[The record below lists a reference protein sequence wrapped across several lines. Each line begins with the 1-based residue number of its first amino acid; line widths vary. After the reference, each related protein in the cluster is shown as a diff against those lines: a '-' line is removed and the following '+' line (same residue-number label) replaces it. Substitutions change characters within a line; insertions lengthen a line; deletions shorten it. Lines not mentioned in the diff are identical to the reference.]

1 MSSFDRMK
9 QRALTLAVGVV
20 CALAAWGSHTIRVNP
35 VEGDATRALQAAI
48 DSAATFCGE
57 PVEISLAP
65 VDYHISRENSTRRI
79 YYISNTASTEENPDP
94 TKHIGLLFKDL
105 KNVTLEGNG
114 AWIVTHGEMT
124 PLVADSCV
132 NIAFRNFTLT
142 AADPSVPEFKVEAVD
157 SASMTVRVTAPST
170 YQIENGNFNWVGE
183 GWIFA
188 DGRRKT
194 TYPEFA
200 QVFYPDRNVTLRVDS
215 PLAGRISAEEIEPG
229 LIRFRF
235 AKAPAVHVGEVYQ
248 MRHGIR
254 SEACGFFN
262 RSKDVS
268 LTDITFHFLGNFGL
282 VGQYSENLAYDN
294 IRCAPDS
301 RLGRTDAGFADFV
314 QMSGCR
320 GNVRILNSYFEGAH
334 DDPINIHGTHLKV
347 MGNPAADRLIV
358 RFMHGQ
364 TYGFL
369 PFTEEDEVEV
379 VDRHTLNCLQS
390 ATLKGVRAI
399 DLYNYELTL
408 DRPVAAVP
416 EGYSVEDLAVE
427 NVTWTP
433 DVEIRN
439 NWFARYPT
447 RGILITTR
455 GRSLIEGN
463 TFFRS
468 PMPAVLVSDDARG
481 WYESGPVA
489 DLTIR
494 NNRFIECA
502 SPVIC
507 ISPEIDRF
515 NRPVHSNI
523 VVEGNRFILTGLPAV
538 QAVATDG
545 LCIQGNVFDVSG
557 LRQIDPEALIQTD
570 NVERLKVEGNRVLK
584 TYPLK

>member
-65 VDYHISRENSTRRI
+65 GDYHISRENSTRRI

-268 LTDITFHFLGNFGL
+268 LTDH
-282 VGQYSENLAYDN
+282 
-294 IRCAPDS
+294 
-301 RLGRTDAGFADFV
+301 
-314 QMSGCR
+314 
-320 GNVRILNSYFEGAH
+320 YF
-334 DDPINIHGTHLKV
+334 
-347 MGNPAADRLIV
+347 
-358 RFMHGQ
+358 
-364 TYGFL
+364 
-369 PFTEEDEVEV
+369 PFP
-379 VDRHTLNCLQS
+379 R
-390 ATLKGVRAI
+390 
-399 DLYNYELTL
+399 
-408 DRPVAAVP
+408 
-416 EGYSVEDLAVE
+416 
-427 NVTWTP
+427 
-433 DVEIRN
+433 
-439 NWFARYPT
+439 
-447 RGILITTR
+447 
-455 GRSLIEGN
+455 
-463 TFFRS
+463 
-468 PMPAVLVSDDARG
+468 
-481 WYESGPVA
+481 
-489 DLTIR
+489 
-494 NNRFIECA
+494 
-502 SPVIC
+502 
-507 ISPEIDRF
+507 
-515 NRPVHSNI
+515 
-523 VVEGNRFILTGLPAV
+523 
-538 QAVATDG
+538 
-545 LCIQGNVFDVSG
+545 
-557 LRQIDPEALIQTD
+557 
-570 NVERLKVEGNRVLK
+570 
-584 TYPLK
+584 